1 MQFPNITKGQGF
13 WISIPFIAIYCL
25 VFYLY
30 NIWKLDQTP
39 TLDMWSTRIFLVGA
53 ILHMM
58 LYLRDGGWLTYG
70 SKRTNTFWSDGVCF
84 APNFLHFTVQAF
96 NFACFW
102 GIQTD
107 DVDTRQ
113 QNNVDVVV
121 SPFLASTKHNVSM
134 SHTASVIDRS
144 ITAFLVWLL
153 VGWKKGEGH
162 LTMMRFG
169 FRLMLVG
176 YALATASALWNHG
189 AKEVSKFTAQGN
201 SAVNAAVH
209 ESINT
214 LSGALG
220 VTPPVSQQDTKVAV
234 FVQLDIG
241 TQPIIP
247 NEEDFT
253 PAPDDEAIYYVMID
267 GDSRKYFLYPHTR
280 GTEVAV
286 LKIEKNSCAIIPA
299 GKNLVLD
306 SASPPVYALN
316 MESPVWYRKKDGAL
330 SFLEKIELKVLRS
343 SSIYVTD
350 NSWHFV
356 NNNWHTV
363 QTLSA
368 TALQK
373 TSLNKGSHGGVVCF

>member
-1 MQFPNITKGQGF
+1 MQLPNITKGQGF
-13 WISIPFIAIYCL
+13 WISIPFIAIYYL

-30 NIWKLDQTP
+30 NLWKLEQVP

-70 SKRTNTFWSDGVCF
+70 AKRTGTFWSDGVCF

-121 SPFLASTKHNVSM
+121 SPFLATTRHNVQM
-134 SHTASVIDRS
+134 SHTASVIDRTL
-144 ITAFLVWLL
+144 TAFMVWL
-153 VGWKKGEGH
+153 VFGWKKGEGH

-176 YALATASALWNHG
+176 YILATVSALWNHG
-189 AKEVSKFTAQGN
+189 TKEVSKFAAQGN

-209 ESINT
+209 QGINT

-220 VTPPVSQQDTKVAV
+220 VTPPVPPQGTQVTV

-241 TQPIIP
+241 KQPIIP
-247 NEEDFT
+247 NKEDFL
-253 PAPDDEAIYYVMID
+253 PAPNDEAFYYVMIE
-267 GDSRKYFLYPHTR
+267 GDTRKYFLYPHTR
-280 GTEVAV
+280 TMESAV
-286 LKIEKNSCAIIPA
+286 LKIEKDSCAIIPA
-299 GKNLVLD
+299 GRNIILD
-306 SASPPVYALN
+306 SASPPTYVVN
-316 MESPVWYRKKDGAL
+316 MESPVWYRKKDEAL
-330 SFLEKIELKVLRS
+330 NFLEKLELKILRK
-343 SSIYVTD
+343 SSIYVTEG
-350 NSWHFV
+350 SWSFV
-356 NNNWHTV
+356 NNNWHIV
-363 QTLSA
+363 EALSA
-368 TALQK
+368 TALRTPK
-373 TSLNKGSHGGVVCF
+373 LNEGSHGGLVCF